1 MKYFTL
7 EELTRSDTASIKHID
22 NTPDEKT
29 ISNLN
34 ILVDNLLDT
43 MREKWA
49 KYCNDNNL
57 GNPAI
62 IVTSGY
68 RSNLLNKAVGG
79 SKTSDHLWGFAADL
93 KPANKRME
101 EFDKFIEQLIPT
113 IKFSQIIREKPK
125 KGVPSWWHISYNP
138 NNLKNQYF
146 TLV

>member
-1 MKYFTL
+1 
-7 EELTRSDTASIKHID
+7 
-22 NTPDEKT
+22 
-29 ISNLN
+29 
-34 ILVDNLLDT
+34 

-125 KGVPSWWHISYNP
+125 KECLLDGIFHII
-138 NNLKNQYF
+138 LII
-146 TLV
+146 

>member
-1 MKYFTL
+1 MKYFTIS
-7 EELTRSDTASIKHID
+7 ELTRSTTAEQKDID
-22 NTPDEKT
+22 NTPDEKV

-79 SKTSDHLWGFAADL
+79 SKTSDHL
-93 KPANKRME
+93 
-101 EFDKFIEQLIPT
+101 
-113 IKFSQIIREKPK
+113 
-125 KGVPSWWHISYNP
+125 
-138 NNLKNQYF
+138 
-146 TLV
+146 